1 MNSLNNI
8 TAFVAVATISLTGQ
22 VQADGHAVYSGFP
35 VTVSGYTGDKTTS
48 VSYGGQIARH
58 MLHNGLK
65 KMASK
70 GDEAGMISYFNGGE
84 NLAILDPVSKDSFP
98 IKQSMVDELSKG
110 KTLSKKTYKGVISG
124 WPGGMNGVEVLEFM
138 IKKAGKTSNGLDEST
153 GYNYTQLISK
163 FAMGAVFYNQTCNNY
178 LGDVKLSAD
187 AKPNDKPYKNG
198 AAYTGKEHVWD
209 EAFGYWGAAAHTLE
223 MSAEDSYNVAKKKDL
238 GAADHNGDGVVDLKS
253 EMTMAHA
260 YYASGFDKGGKSN
273 YLKTITQAFLDGRK
287 DISSAN
293 GEKLSFQQ
301 RNRIMKKADIICS
314 NWEKVIA
321 EAVFKYAGSVYA
333 DLEKMNIIL
342 EANGDTTKIFA
353 KYAKHW
359 GEAKGFALAL
369 EAGPNSLGEAG
380 ARINSLLGAGPWL
393 PNLSQV
399 TDIASDGSY
408 VKDEAVSLQEYQ
420 LHMLK
425 LQNLMVDKFG
435 VVARSNDKLASI
447 EDLASK
453 LGGSNSSEND

>member
-1 MNSLNNI
+1 MTSIRNMS
-8 TAFVAVATISLTGQ
+8 AVIGMTTIALVGQ
-22 VQADGHAVYSGFP
+22 AQAGGHSNYAGFP
-35 VTVSGYTGDKTTS
+35 VTVSGYTGDKSTS

-70 GDEAGMISYFNGGE
+70 GNEVGMLSYFNGGE

-98 IKQSMVDELSKG
+98 IKQSLVDELSKG

-138 IKKAGKTSNGLDEST
+138 IKKAGSTSNGLDEAT

-187 AKPNDKPYKNG
+187 SKPNDKPYKDG

-223 MSAEDSYNVAKKKDL
+223 MSAKDSYNVAKKKDL
-238 GAADHNGDGVVDLKS
+238 GAADYNGDGIVDLKS

-273 YLKTITQAFLDGRK
+273 YLQTITQAFLDGRK
-287 DISSAN
+287 DITSAN
-293 GEKLSFQQ
+293 GEKLGFQQ
-301 RNRIMKKADIICS
+301 RNRLKVNADIICS

-333 DLEKMNIIL
+333 DLDKMNTIL

-353 KYAKHW
+353 TYAKHW

-369 EAGPNSLGEAG
+369 EVGPNSLGEAG
-380 ARINSLLGAGPWL
+380 AKINNLLGAGPWL

-399 TDIASDGSY
+399 IDIASDGSY

-425 LQNLMVDKFG
+425 IQALMVDEFG